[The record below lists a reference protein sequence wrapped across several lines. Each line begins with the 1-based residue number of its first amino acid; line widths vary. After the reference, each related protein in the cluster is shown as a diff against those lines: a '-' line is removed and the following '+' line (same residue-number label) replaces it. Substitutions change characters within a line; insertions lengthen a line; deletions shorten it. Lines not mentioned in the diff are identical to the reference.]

1 MSAQYKYRSIFAAV
15 AIAAGTLAPLPA
27 FAGGYGYGYDE
38 PSYQPHYYKP
48 HYAPRCHY
56 VYQNV
61 YDDYLGYYV
70 HKRVKVCDSY

>member
-38 PSYQPHYYKP
+38 PSYQPHYYKQ
-48 HYAPRCHY
+48 HYQHCYY
-56 VYQNV
+56 VKRKV
-61 YDDYLGYYV
+61 YDDYYGYYV
-70 HKRVKVCDSY
+70 YKRVKVCDPY